1 MSTYLKKQVHQYN
14 SNFFNNKNMAEKA
27 RVKKQQLS
35 SDSCVVVKIYRL
47 TAASDRQRG
56 KQLTFAYKKI
66 SEKC

>member
-1 MSTYLKKQVHQYN
+1 
-14 SNFFNNKNMAEKA
+14 MAEKA

-56 KQLTFAYKKI
+56 KQLTFACKKSLKNVSSVKTVKPI
-66 SEKC
+66 NNFNYTSEKI